1 MSYEWSYRS
10 VFIGPNFVECPQCH
24 TVVTDELFALQ
35 EPVTAMPCC
44 NATGTKPRWPSSSV
58 LVMLD
63 VVRHRDTFA
72 AGGEPI
78 RFTFLAAML
87 EALLEPIVFR
97 LSMQRIGERRA
108 EQELRDNHGAAKL
121 QTLFD
126 RHCTQSLLNLCLAA
140 GQRAFM
146 NQWREVAR
154 MRNQFAHGKMPVVGR
169 AQATAADELQ
179 ESALRL
185 FAYIHNHARAKSA

>member
-1 MSYEWSYRS
+1 
-10 VFIGPNFVECPQCH
+10 
-24 TVVTDELFALQ
+24 
-35 EPVTAMPCC
+35 
-44 NATGTKPRWPSSSV
+44 
-58 LVMLD
+58 MLD

-72 AGGEPI
+72 HGGEPI

-97 LSMQRIGERRA
+97 LSMQHIGERRA
-108 EQELRDNHGAAKL
+108 EEELRYNHGAAKL

-126 RHCTQSLLNLCLAA
+126 RHCTESLLNLCFAA
-140 GQRAFM
+140 GHGGFM
-146 NQWREVAR
+146 KQWREVAR
-154 MRNQFAHGKMPVVGR
+154 MRNQFAHGKTPIVGR
-169 AQATAADELQ
+169 AQATTADELQ